1 LVAPTQ
7 NVPRRRFLSS
17 SLKRNSLFN
26 SITNVPRRRFVSS
39 GLQNNPLF
47 APIPHEY
54 IRDKQKVLNVYFN
67 INEVDQFLLFCTRI
81 KSSID

>member
-1 LVAPTQ
+1 MKRQ
-7 NVPRRRFLSS
+7 NNLYTLNGRFLSS
-17 SLKRNSLFN
+17 SLQRNPLFA
-26 SITNVPRRRFVSS
+26 SITNVRFLSTN
-39 GLQNNPLF
+39 LQNNPFF

-67 INEVDQFLLFCTRI
+67 INEMDQFLLFCTRI